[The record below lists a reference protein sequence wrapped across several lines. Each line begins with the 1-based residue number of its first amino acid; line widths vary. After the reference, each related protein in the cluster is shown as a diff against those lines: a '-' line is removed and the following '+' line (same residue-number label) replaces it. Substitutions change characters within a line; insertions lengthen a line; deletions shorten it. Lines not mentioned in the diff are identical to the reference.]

1 MSNTLGIQDMGKDSI
16 VVIGGGHAGAQI
28 CASLAELGQGQ
39 RVHLVCEESVLPYQR
54 PPLSKAFFKKDDE
67 TVQVIRAQS
76 WFDQQGIQVHL
87 GDAVKSID
95 LTQQVVHLSSGQSVA
110 FSKLVFATGTRP
122 RRLPELGPELENVHL
137 LRTAQD
143 AQTLRSQLANTQS
156 VTFIGGGFIGLELA
170 ATLKALGKEVT
181 VLEVG
186 SRLLARSISM
196 ELSAHVLKTHRAA
209 GLDIRLQ
216 SVISGYKT
224 ESHQLTH
231 LALQDQ
237 ELKVQRVLLGIG
249 AQADT
254 ALAQS
259 IGLACD
265 GAIVVDDQ
273 MRTSLPNVWAIGDCT
288 VFPYGPTGAGLRLE
302 SIQNANDQAKVAAQ
316 SIMGQPVSYKPTPWF
331 WSEQGAMR
339 LQMVGLLPPSPKT
352 IKRPGANEQSFSL
365 FHYDQDRLACV
376 ESVNA
381 VMDHMMAKKFFEL
394 GCNPSP
400 EEVANPELALKSLAV

>member
-1 MSNTLGIQDMGKDSI
+1 
-16 VVIGGGHAGAQI
+16 
-28 CASLAELGQGQ
+28 
-39 RVHLVCEESVLPYQR
+39 
-54 PPLSKAFFKKDDE
+54 
-67 TVQVIRAQS
+67 
-76 WFDQQGIQVHL
+76 
-87 GDAVKSID
+87 
-95 LTQQVVHLSSGQSVA
+95 
-110 FSKLVFATGTRP
+110 
-122 RRLPELGPELENVHL
+122 
-137 LRTAQD
+137 
-143 AQTLRSQLANTQS
+143 
-156 VTFIGGGFIGLELA
+156 
-170 ATLKALGKEVT
+170 
-181 VLEVG
+181 
-186 SRLLARSISM
+186 
-196 ELSAHVLKTHRAA
+196 VLKTHRAA